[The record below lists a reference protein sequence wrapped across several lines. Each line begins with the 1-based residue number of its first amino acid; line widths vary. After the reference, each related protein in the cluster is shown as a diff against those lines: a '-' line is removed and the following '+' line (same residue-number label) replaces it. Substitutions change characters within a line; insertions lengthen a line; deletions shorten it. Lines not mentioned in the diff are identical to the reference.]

1 MPKSKPPKRPRRP
14 PGAVEGGRVALEREL
29 MWAIALDGDR
39 QRIEA
44 LRRMLRPAAN
54 DAFSAAIV
62 QADPADQ
69 GSSPDNL
76 S

>member
-1 MPKSKPPKRPRRP
+1 MPQTKPPKRHRRP
-14 PGAVEGGRVALEREL
+14 PGVIEGGRVALEREL

-39 QRIEA
+39 GRIEV

-54 DAFSAAIV
+54 DPFPASTV
-62 QADPADQ
+62 KADLADQ
-69 GSSPDNL
+69 GSSPDSL

>member
-1 MPKSKPPKRPRRP
+1 MSKSKPPKSPRRP
-14 PGAVEGGRVALEREL
+14 PGVVEGGRVALEREL

-39 QRIEA
+39 RRIKV

-54 DAFSAAIV
+54 DAFSAAMV
-62 QADPADQ
+62 QADPTDQ